1 MHHFLNAFKIAWC
14 SLGVNKAR
22 TFLTILGIVIG
33 ITSIIIVYSAGEGI
47 RGLMLGQIESF
58 GTNII
63 QTEVKVPSAKS
74 SSQGGGHSGVQITT
88 LKLKDVEDL
97 KNISNVQNGYG
108 AVMDQEQVAYGGEVK
123 KVFALGVNA
132 SYINIDSS
140 EIASGR
146 FYSES
151 EDKSLAQVVVLGYK
165 INKDLFGDSD
175 SLGKFVT
182 LRKGKYQVIGVMKE
196 KGKVMVM
203 DFDNF
208 VYLPIRTLQ
217 KKITGMDHLM
227 YMVHE
232 LKDSTKANNT
242 ADEARLI
249 LRQNHDI
256 SNPDKDDFRVVT
268 MSDMMETLDTIMGAL
283 TILLLAIV
291 IISLIVGGVGI
302 LNVMYVVVS
311 ERTSEI
317 GLRKAVGAG
326 YREIMWQFLV
336 EAIVITLLGGIVG
349 VVLGVI
355 ASWLIAWGARIYGL
369 DWVFIVPVKAY
380 VVALGFSLL
389 FGIFFGI
396 QPARKAAK
404 MDPIVALRKE

>member
-1 MHHFLNAFKIAWC
+1 
-14 SLGVNKAR
+14 
-22 TFLTILGIVIG
+22 
-33 ITSIIIVYSAGEGI
+33 
-47 RGLMLGQIESF
+47 
-58 GTNII
+58 
-63 QTEVKVPSAKS
+63 
-74 SSQGGGHSGVQITT
+74 
-88 LKLKDVEDL
+88 
-97 KNISNVQNGYG
+97 
-108 AVMDQEQVAYGGEVK
+108 
-123 KVFALGVNA
+123 
-132 SYINIDSS
+132 
-140 EIASGR
+140 
-146 FYSES
+146 
-151 EDKSLAQVVVLGYK
+151 
-165 INKDLFGDSD
+165 
-175 SLGKFVT
+175 
-182 LRKGKYQVIGVMKE
+182 MKE